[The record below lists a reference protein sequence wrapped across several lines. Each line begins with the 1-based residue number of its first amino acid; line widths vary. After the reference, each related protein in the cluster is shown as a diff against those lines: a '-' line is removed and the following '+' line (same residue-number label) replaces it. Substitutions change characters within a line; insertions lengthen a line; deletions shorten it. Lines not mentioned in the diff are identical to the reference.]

1 MASRSR
7 RLAAQLTRNRHSQ
20 DLASGGRSDPEAL
33 GGSHRVRA
41 CLDPELAHDVLD
53 VGTHSLGGED
63 EDVGD
68 VIGRVA
74 AREQLDD
81 LPLPGGQWTVD
92 GPQA

>member
-7 RLAAQLTRNRHSQ
+7 RLAAWLTGIGTAG
-20 DLASGGRSDPEAL
+20 DLAGGGRSDPEAL

-41 CLDPELAHDVLD
+41 CVDAELAHDVLD
-53 VGTHSLGGED
+53 VGTYGFGGED